1 MKRTLIPLLL
11 FALLAVISSPAADKA
26 KDEETIK
33 NATAVLQDV
42 LSNNSIPQ
50 DVLSQADCIVI
61 LPNVKKFA
69 IGVGGSGGRG
79 TLSCRAGEKF
89 DGKWSAPAV
98 YSIGGA
104 NVGFQL
110 GGSSTDFVLLI
121 MNEKGVDAVLKGKT
135 KLGSDAT
142 AAAGPSGATKSS
154 ASVGGADVLSY
165 SHAKG
170 LFAGVSLDGATL
182 HEDGDAN
189 KRIYGKA
196 ISAKD
201 IVRDKAVATP
211 DAAQPLI
218 STLDSK
224 IPAHTAGGMQPASE
238 KK

>member
-11 FALLAVISSPAADKA
+11 FALLAAVTSPAADKA

-33 NATAVLQDV
+33 NATTVLQDV
-42 LSNNSIPQ
+42 LSSNSIPQ

-69 IGVGGSGGRG
+69 VGVGGSGGRG
-79 TLSCRAGEKF
+79 TLSCRAGDKF

-110 GGSSTDFVLLI
+110 GGSSTDFVLLV
-121 MNEKGVDAVLKGKT
+121 MDEKGVDAVLRGKT

-201 IVRDKAVATP
+201 IVRNNAVATP
-211 DAAQPLI
+211 DSAQSLI
-218 STLDSK
+218 SELDSK
-224 IPAHTAGGMQPASE
+224 IPNHTTGGMQPASE

>member
-11 FALLAVISSPAADKA
+11 FALLAVISSPAADKG

-42 LSNNSIPQ
+42 LGNNSIPQ

-79 TLSCRAGEKF
+79 TLSCRAGDKF
-89 DGKWSAPAV
+89 DGKWSAPAI

-110 GGSSTDFVLLI
+110 GGSSTDFVLLV
-121 MNEKGVDAVLKGKT
+121 MDEKGVDAVLKGKT

-201 IVRDKAVATP
+201 IVRDGAVSTP

-218 STLDSK
+218 SELDSK
-224 IPAHTAGGMQPASE
+224 IPNHTSGGMQPASE

>member
-1 MKRTLIPLLL
+1 MSALLL

-89 DGKWSAPAV
+89 DGNWSAPAV

-110 GGSSTDFVLLI
+110 GGSSTDFVLLV
-121 MNEKGVDAVLKGKT
+121 MDEKGVDAVLKGKT

-196 ISAKD
+196 ISAKE

-211 DAAQPLI
+211 DAAQSLI

-224 IPAHTAGGMQPASE
+224 IPKHTTGGMQPAAE